1 MRRRNL
7 LHALCALPLLPAG
20 LQACE
25 GAHAQGTA
33 SGAASG
39 NGAGSIDRLELSDAE
54 WRQRLSREQYR
65 ILRQQGT
72 ERAFTSPLNTE
83 HRDGVFHCA
92 GCGNPLFSHDH
103 KFNSGTGWPSFYQP
117 IESFRVATETDR
129 AFGMTRTEVH
139 CARCDGHLGH
149 VFNDGP
155 QPTGLRYCING
166 VSLEFEPE
174 S

>member
-1 MRRRNL
+1 M
-7 LHALCALPLLPAG
+7 G
-20 LQACE
+20 IQACE
-25 GAHAQGTA
+25 GAHAQGT
-33 SGAASG
+33 SGSASG
-39 NGAGSIDRLELSDAE
+39 NHPAIDRLELSDAQ
-54 WRQRLSREQYR
+54 WRERLSPEQYR
-65 ILRQQGT
+65 VLRQQGT

-83 HRDGVFHCA
+83 HRDGVFKCA

-117 IESFRVATETDR
+117 IEDFRVATETDR
-129 AFGMTRTEVH
+129 TFGMTRTEVH

-149 VFNDGP
+149 IFNDGP